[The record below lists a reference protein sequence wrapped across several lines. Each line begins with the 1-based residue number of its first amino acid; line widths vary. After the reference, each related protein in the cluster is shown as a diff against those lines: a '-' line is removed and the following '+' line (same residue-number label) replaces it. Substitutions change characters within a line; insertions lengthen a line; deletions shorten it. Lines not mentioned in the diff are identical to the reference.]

1 MFNLPVI
8 FENLPIKE
16 NAQKIVDYIS
26 NNQSDFGELAGGY
39 WNGRTIHIPQIKDPD
54 IVQIIRDGKDFM
66 LDEFKKLSGIDKSLY
81 VDSLHLVRWT
91 EGYELHPH
99 ADAVEPDGKQ
109 HQFYWRDFGTV
120 TFLNDDFEGGILYY
134 PNKGDLEVPAKIG
147 YSAVHSG
154 GMDCLHGV
162 TKVTKGV
169 RYTIASFLTY
179 DQSHEYKI

>member
-1 MFNLPVI
+1 MK
-8 FENLPIKE
+8 NLPIVFENQPVKE
-16 NAQKIVDYIS
+16 NAQKIVDYIN
-26 NNQSDFGELAGGY
+26 NNQSDFGELTGGY
-39 WNGRTIHIPQIKDPD
+39 WNGRTIHIPQIKDPS

-99 ADAVEPDGKQ
+99 ADGVEPDGKP

-120 TFLNDDFEGGILYY
+120 TFLNDDFEGGVLYY
-134 PNKGDLEVPAKIG
+134 PNKDGLQVPAKVG
-147 YSAVHSG
+147 YSAIHSG